1 MRSVL
6 IVLAFIGFGLSSCNS
21 ATKEKSIAKKQ
32 YKYYCTMHT
41 DIGSD
46 KPGVCS
52 KCGMELVERDAG
64 K

>member
-1 MRSVL
+1 M
-6 IVLAFIGFGLSSCNS
+6 
-21 ATKEKSIAKKQ
+21 KSIIISGFAFVVLGLAACSGTDNKQAAKK
-32 YKYYCTMHT
+32 YKYVCTMHK

-52 KCGMELVERDAG
+52 KCGMDLVERDTT